1 MNSSIVKQKFD
12 TLKTFKVLKPE
23 ILKVAEDYVNASDDW
38 KLLRVNPLKFA
49 TDHQIDDND
58 SVDFFVHAAKVGLFD
73 FAYNLI
79 CPMCGGIVHSHHK
92 LDEIEGKEFHC
103 VSCNIIVPTLLD
115 DQVEVAF
122 QIHPSLQK
130 NEIDPFIDITNYF
143 RYFFSE
149 NFEKSNE
156 LRAWIQ
162 STIKDYAKIQP
173 DDSYEFEYD
182 TKFGDLQG
190 HLVQFV
196 SIDRNSMCLFSVDP
210 SLPHSNQSYLVDLM
224 ESGMKPNMVTIPA
237 GHHRFTIH
245 NRTRFKVGLN
255 VLTPNPKEIERI
267 ANTFPTIRHSFLTA
281 KMLLNNQSFRDLFR
295 IQKLSPDLNLNVKSL
310 TIMFTDL
317 KGSTEMYDTAG
328 DIFAYKLVQEHFSI
342 LTEIVRKF
350 KGAIV
355 KTMGDAIMATFSTPT
370 EGLLAALEMMKRI
383 DSMNLDWK
391 KEGYEIGLKV
401 GLNEGSAL
409 AVVNDERL
417 DYFGQSVNIAA
428 RVQGLAKSGEVWL
441 SETVW
446 NATGP
451 EELVKQH
458 GYFYRKQKATL
469 KGVGTP
475 VPVFQLS
482 RKKIKNLSRW
492 KQIFKKSER

>member
-1 MNSSIVKQKFD
+1 MKDSILKQKFE
-12 TLKTFKVLKPE
+12 TLRSFPILKPE
-23 ILKVAEDYVNASDDW
+23 VIQIAEGFIKKSDDW

-49 TDHQIDDND
+49 EEYLLDENH
-58 SVDFFVHAAKVGLFD
+58 SVDFFVHATKVGLFD

-79 CPMCGGIVHSHHK
+79 CPMCGGIVRSHHK
-92 LDEIEGKEFHC
+92 LDEIQGNEFHC
-103 VSCNIIVPTLLD
+103 VSCNIVVPTLLD

-122 QIHPSLQK
+122 QIHPSLQT
-130 NEIDPFIDITNYF
+130 NSLEPFKDVENYF
-143 RYFFSE
+143 RFFFSE
-149 NFEKSNE
+149 NFNKSPE
-156 LRAWIQ
+156 LKSWIQ
-162 STIKDYAKIQP
+162 STIRGYSQLLP
-173 DDSYEFEYD
+173 DESYEIELIAK
-182 TKFGDLQG
+182 TGDLQG
-190 HLVQFV
+190 DLIQFV
-196 SIDRNSMCLFSVDP
+196 SIDRNTMSLFSVDP
-210 SLPHSNQSYLVDLM
+210 TLPPSNQVYTIDFM
-224 ESGMKPNMVTIPA
+224 ENGMMPLELKIPSGK
-237 GHHRFTIH
+237 HKFFIH
-245 NRTRFKVGLN
+245 NRTRFRVGIN
-255 VLTPNPKEIERI
+255 VLTPNPLEIERI
-267 ANTFPTIRHSFLTA
+267 VGNHPTIRSAFLTA

-328 DIFAYKLVQEHFSI
+328 DIFAYRLVQEHFRI
-342 LTEIVRKF
+342 LTEIVRKY

-370 EGLLAALEMMKRI
+370 EGLLASLEMMDRI

-391 KEGYEIGLKV
+391 KEGYQIGLKV

-446 NATGP
+446 NATGS
-451 EELVKQH
+451 EDLVKNH
-458 GYFYRKQKATL
+458 GYFFRKQHATL
-469 KGVGTP
+469 KGVGRP

-482 RKKIKNLSRW
+482 RKKIKDISKWR
-492 KQIFKKSER
+492 KMFS

>member
-1 MNSSIVKQKFD
+1 MKDAIVKQKFD
-12 TLKTFKVLKPE
+12 TLKSFPTIKHE
-23 ILKVAEDYVNASDDW
+23 ILKIAENFVHHSDDW

-49 TDHQIDDND
+49 TDHKLDEND

-103 VSCNIIVPTLLD
+103 VSCNIVVPTLLD

-122 QIHPSLQK
+122 QIHPSLQ
-130 NEIDPFIDITNYF
+130 NHQIDPFVDVTNYF

-149 NFEKSNE
+149 NFDKSTE
-156 LRAWIQ
+156 LKDWIQ
-162 STIKDYAKIQP
+162 SSIKDYTKLIP
-173 DDSYEFEYD
+173 DGSYSFEYD
-182 TKFGDLQG
+182 AKYGELQG
-190 HLVQFV
+190 HLIQFV
-196 SIDRNSMCLFSVDP
+196 SIDRNTMCLFSVDP
-210 SLPHSNQSYLVDLM
+210 NLPPNNQSYLVDLM

-237 GHHRFTIH
+237 GHHHFTIH
-245 NRTRFKVGLN
+245 NRTRFTVGLN

-267 ANTFPTIRHSFLTA
+267 ANSYPTIRHQFLTA

-328 DIFAYKLVQEHFSI
+328 DIFAYKLVQEHFRI
-342 LTEIVRKF
+342 LTEIVRKY

-370 EGLLAALEMMKRI
+370 EGLLAALEMMRRI
-383 DSMNLDWK
+383 ELMNLEWK

-441 SETVW
+441 SESVW

-451 EELVKQH
+451 EDLVKQH
-458 GYFYRKQKATL
+458 GYYFRKQKATL

-482 RKKIKNLSRW
+482 RNQIKAPSKW
-492 KQIFKKSER
+492 KLLFNKG

>member
-1 MNSSIVKQKFD
+1 MKDSIIKQKFD
-12 TLKTFKVLKPE
+12 TLRSFPVLNSK
-23 ILKVAEDYVNASDDW
+23 ILQIAENYVNHSDDW

-49 TDHQIDDND
+49 AEHSLSEND

-103 VSCNIIVPTLLD
+103 VSCNIVVPTLLD

-130 NEIDPFIDITNYF
+130 NHIDPFVDVTNYF

-149 NFEKSNE
+149 NFDKSNE
-156 LRAWIQ
+156 LKTWIQ
-162 STIKDYAKIQP
+162 SSIRDYAKLDI
-173 DDSYEFEYD
+173 DDSYTFEFDAKYGE
-182 TKFGDLQG
+182 LQG
-190 HLVQFV
+190 HLIQFV
-196 SIDRNSMCLFSVDP
+196 SIDRNTMCLFSVDP
-210 SLPHSNQSYLVDLM
+210 NLPHSNQVYLVDLM
-224 ESGMKPNMVTIPA
+224 ESGMKPDAVSIPE
-237 GHHRFTIH
+237 GHHHFTIH
-245 NRTRFKVGLN
+245 NRTRFQVGLN

-267 ANTFPTIRHSFLTA
+267 ANSFPTVRHSFLTA

-328 DIFAYKLVQEHFSI
+328 DILAYKLVQEHFRI

-370 EGLLAALEMMKRI
+370 EGFLAALEMMQRI
-383 DSMNLDWK
+383 ESMNLEWK

-446 NATGP
+446 NATGS
-451 EELVKQH
+451 EDLVKQH
-458 GYFYRKQKATL
+458 GYFFRKQKATL

-482 RKKIKNLSRW
+482 RNKLKSPPMW
-492 KQIFKKSER
+492 KQLFNK

>member
-1 MNSSIVKQKFD
+1 MRDSILKQKFE
-12 TLKTFKVLKPE
+12 TLQTFR
-23 ILKVAEDYVNASDDW
+23 ILNPDIIQKAESYIKKSDDW

-49 TDHQIDDND
+49 EEHRLNEDDT
-58 SVDFFVHAAKVGLFD
+58 VDFFVHAAKVGLFD

-92 LDEIEGKEFHC
+92 LDEIEGREFHC
-103 VSCNIIVPTLLD
+103 VSCNIVVPTLLD

-122 QIHPSLQK
+122 QIHPSLQT
-130 NEIDPFIDITNYF
+130 NTLDPFQDVENYF
-143 RYFFSE
+143 RFFFSE
-149 NFEKSNE
+149 NFNKSAE
-156 LRAWIQ
+156 LRSWIQ
-162 STIKDYAKIQP
+162 STIRGYKKLQP
-173 DDSYEFEYD
+173 DESYEMELT
-182 TKFGDLQG
+182 TKIGELQG
-190 HLVQFV
+190 NLIQIV
-196 SIDRNSMCLFSVDP
+196 SIDRNTMSLFSVDP
-210 SLPHSNQSYLVDLM
+210 MLPPSNQTYVIDLM
-224 ESGMKPNMVTIPA
+224 EKGMVPSDLKIPV
-237 GHHRFTIH
+237 GNHKFIIH
-245 NRTRFKVGLN
+245 NRTRFRVGINILS
-255 VLTPNPKEIERI
+255 PNPKEIERI
-267 ANTFPTIRHSFLTA
+267 ANDYPTIRSPFLTA

-328 DIFAYKLVQEHFSI
+328 DIFAYRLVQEHFRI
-342 LTEIVRKF
+342 LTEIVRKYR
-350 KGAIV
+350 GAIV
-355 KTMGDAIMATFSTPT
+355 KTMGDAIMATFSTPI
-370 EGLLAALEMMKRI
+370 EGLLASLEMMDRI

-446 NATGP
+446 NATGS
-451 EELVKQH
+451 EDLVSQH
-458 GYFYRKQKATL
+458 GYFFRKQSATL
-469 KGVGTP
+469 KGVGSP

-482 RKKIKNLSRW
+482 RKKIKAKLKW
-492 KQIFKKSER
+492 KKMFS